1 MQISLSRLIGSIV
14 RRIEWLAL
22 VSVVWLFRLIPVDVA
37 SAVMGWLWRRIAP
50 FNPRHKRALRHLAN
64 AMPELSPADRA
75 RIVDGMWDNLGR
87 VAAEAFHI
95 DRLLHLQQRFEIDI
109 DDLTQEVFERK
120 GGCVFV
126 SLHSGNWELCVA
138 PAVWRGVPITGV
150 YQALKNAHSD
160 AVLRQ
165 LRGELYPGGLF
176 SKGHQTARKLVSIL
190 RQGGA
195 VAIMSDLR
203 ERRGLVVPFF
213 DQPAYATPVPV
224 SLARACN
231 VPIIMGRTVRLD
243 GVRFRI
249 EGRGLILPRT
259 DDKEADIQ
267 AGTEAIHAQFEA
279 WIREYP
285 EQWMWIHR
293 KWSA

>member
-1 MQISLSRLIGSIV
+1 MRPSLPRLLTAV
-14 RRIEWLAL
+14 AARLEWMAL
-22 VSVVWLFRLIPVDVA
+22 VSVVWLFRLVPVDAA
-37 SAVMGWLWRRIAP
+37 SAAMGWLWRVFAP
-50 FNPRHKRALRHLAN
+50 FNARHKRALRHLEA
-64 AMPELSPADRA
+64 AMPELTAHERQ
-75 RIVDGMWDNLGR
+75 RIVRGMWDNLGR
-87 VAAEAFHI
+87 VAAETFQT
-95 DRLLHLQQRFEIDI
+95 DRLLHQRTRFEIDI
-109 DDLTQEVFERK
+109 DAVTEELFAAK

-138 PAVWRGVPITGV
+138 PAVWQGVPITGV
-150 YQALKNAHSD
+150 YQALKNPHSD
-160 AVLRQ
+160 AVLRG
-165 LRGELYPGGLF
+165 LREELYAGGLY

-213 DQPAYATPVPV
+213 GQQAYATPVPV

-259 DDKEADIQ
+259 DDKDADIQ
-267 AGTEAIHAQFEA
+267 AGTEAVHAQFEA

>member
-1 MQISLSRLIGSIV
+1 MQISLSRLTATTV

-87 VAAEAFHI
+87 VAAETFHI
-95 DRLLHLQQRFEIDI
+95 DRLLHQHKRFEIDI
-109 DDLTQEVFERK
+109 DDLTRNVFARH

-138 PAVWRGVPITGV
+138 PAIWQGVPITGV
-150 YQALKNAHSD
+150 YQALKNPHSD
-160 AVLRQ
+160 NVLRQ
-165 LRGELYPGGLF
+165 LRVELYPGGLF
-176 SKGHQTARKLVSIL
+176 SKGHQTARRLVSIL

-195 VAIMSDLR
+195 VAIMADLR

-213 DQPAYATPVPV
+213 GQPAYATPVPV